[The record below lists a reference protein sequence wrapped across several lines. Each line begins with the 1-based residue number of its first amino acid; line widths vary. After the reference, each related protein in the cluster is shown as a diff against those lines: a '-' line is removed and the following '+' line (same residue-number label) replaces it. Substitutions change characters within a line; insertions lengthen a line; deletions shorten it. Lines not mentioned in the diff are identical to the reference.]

1 MESKRY
7 MIRIDRDIEKFI
19 KDMPGDSY
27 VKKINAILRV
37 GITTIDFGLK
47 QKDTHKL
54 TTEEQLIS

>member
-1 MESKRY
+1 
-7 MIRIDRDIEKFI
+7 MIRIDSDIEKFI

-47 QKDTHKL
+47 QK
-54 TTEEQLIS
+54 TTLDLYGSQKNGAR

>member
-7 MIRIDRDIEKFI
+7 MIRIDRDIEEFI
-19 KDMPGDSY
+19 KCMPGDSY

-47 QKDTHKL
+47 QKNTHKL
-54 TTEEQLIS
+54 ITEEQPIS